1 VPAVQAEVAE
11 CRARGY
17 AAGGITASPDMTS
30 LAMSLPSG
38 GSEVGLVLGFAGRF
52 LQREAELAHVL
63 RSCIKEILGP
73 ASDADPS

>member
-1 VPAVQAEVAE
+1 
-11 CRARGY
+11 
-17 AAGGITASPDMTS
+17 MTS

-63 RSCIKEILGP
+63 RSCINEILGP